1 MLVPGDLPK
10 IERRAALMVER
21 ATVGITWFRG
31 TYHHLVNLLIE
42 HIGEQVPGDFG
53 RLSSGGLWWI
63 EFRGTFGCEFRGT
76 LPNRPP
82 RTVHWCSRLVQ

>member
-42 HIGEQVPGDFG
+42 HIGEQV
-53 RLSSGGLWWI
+53 SGGLWQI
-63 EFRGTFGCEFRGT
+63 AFRGT
-76 LPNRPP
+76 L
-82 RTVHWCSRLVQ
+82 VD